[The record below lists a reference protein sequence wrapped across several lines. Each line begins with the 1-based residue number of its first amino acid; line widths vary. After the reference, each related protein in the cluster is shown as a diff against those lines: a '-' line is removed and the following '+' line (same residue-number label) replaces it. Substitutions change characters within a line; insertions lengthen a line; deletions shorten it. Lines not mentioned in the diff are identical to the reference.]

1 MPLGQN
7 LPPMPPGQNQQQ
19 QLQVTAQA
27 QAAAIAAATAAVH
40 QQNQQHPQLDLQS
53 AQQIHQQFQH
63 NPHQQNTHAQQQHQ
77 HHQQQQHH
85 QPRGGYR
92 GRGGRGGHYNS
103 GPVKEEPLKVHV
115 NNVPEH
121 LNNITKLNEHFAKFG
136 NCTNIQVFREKSM
149 AIVEFQTEA
158 AVHAAL
164 NSPEPV
170 LNNRFIQLKQYVTRG
185 GGRGG
190 YRGRGSG
197 RGSVHDRLGGAVK
210 TTPVIEEPE
219 HVKALKKDTQDRIT
233 LAKEQIKERQAA
245 KLEGAKKAKVQL
257 LVQQRDLLEKQIAEQ
272 KKLVEKLQDANTT
285 ATEKPLLLT
294 TSR

>member
-27 QAAAIAAATAAVH
+27 QAAAIAAVH

-53 AQQIHQQFQH
+53 AQHIHQQFQH
-63 NPHQQNTHAQQQHQ
+63 NPHQQHP
-77 HHQQQQHH
+77 HHQQH

-136 NCTNIQVFREKSM
+136 NCTNIQVFPEKSM

-170 LNNRFIQLKQYVTRG
+170 LNNRFIQLNQYVSRG

-190 YRGRGSG
+190 Y
-197 RGSVHDRLGGAVK
+197 
-210 TTPVIEEPE
+210 
-219 HVKALKKDTQDRIT
+219 
-233 LAKEQIKERQAA
+233 
-245 KLEGAKKAKVQL
+245 
-257 LVQQRDLLEKQIAEQ
+257 
-272 KKLVEKLQDANTT
+272 
-285 ATEKPLLLT
+285 
-294 TSR
+294 